1 LANLAQGGCGLRFRQ
16 GAAWDRMQHESLPT
30 SGYDHACSAR
40 TGSGP
45 RAMATLRNLAV
56 DALQLATEA
65 TRWVGRYID
74 RPFTILGLAS

>member
-1 LANLAQGGCGLRFRQ
+1 LRFRQ

-40 TGSGP
+40 TGS

-56 DALQLATEA
+56 GALQQAGRHDTTEA
-65 TRWVGRYID
+65 TRWAGGYID